1 MSKNIFI
8 TGSEGFIGS
17 HLVDSLLKSGFKIR
31 ALVYYNSFNN
41 IGWLSSLKL
50 NKKIE
55 IIPGD
60 IRDFNFLKN
69 AMKGCETIFHLA
81 ALIGIPYSYEAP
93 KSYLDTNILGTLNLL
108 QAAKELKIKKII
120 STSTSE
126 VYGNSKNRPISED
139 HINYAQSPYAASK
152 ISADQFCNAF
162 YSSYNLPVTIIRP
175 FNTFGPRQSARAII
189 PTIITQILNNQTKI
203 KIGNVYAKR
212 DFNFIDDLISAYL
225 AILKS
230 NKIFGQTINIGNNF
244 SISIKDLARLIAK
257 IMNVKIQFDIDKK
270 RIRPKTSEVNFLLAS
285 NKKAKKIL
293 NWQPKF
299 LGINGLE
306 KGLKITINWF
316 KDKKNLN
323 NYKHDIYNK

>member
-1 MSKNIFI
+1 MNKIFV

-17 HLVDSLLKSGFKIR
+17 HLVESLLKSGFKIR

-41 IGWLSSLKL
+41 IGWLSNIKL
-50 NKKIE
+50 NRNIE

-60 IRDFNFLKN
+60 IRDYNFLKN
-69 AMKGCETIFHLA
+69 SIKNCETIIHLA

-93 KSYLDTNILGTLNLL
+93 QSYVDTNIVGTLNLL

-126 VYGNSKNRPISED
+126 VYGNAKTLPIFED

-189 PTIITQILNNQTKI
+189 PTIITQILNGQTKI
-203 KIGNVYAKR
+203 KVGNIYAKR
-212 DFNFIDDLISAYL
+212 DFNYIDDLISAYF
-225 AILKS
+225 AILNSK
-230 NKIFGQTINIGNNF
+230 KTVGQTINIGNNF
-244 SISIKDLARLIAK
+244 YISIKDLASLIAK
-257 IMNVKIQFDIDKK
+257 IMNVKISFDVDKK
-270 RIRPKTSEVNFLLAS
+270 RIRPKRSEVNSLLAS
-285 NKKAKKIL
+285 NEKAKKIL
-293 NWQPKF
+293 NWKPKF
-299 LGINGLE
+299 LKEIGLI

-316 KDKKNLN
+316 KDKKNLDYY
-323 NYKHDIYNK
+323 NYKLYNK